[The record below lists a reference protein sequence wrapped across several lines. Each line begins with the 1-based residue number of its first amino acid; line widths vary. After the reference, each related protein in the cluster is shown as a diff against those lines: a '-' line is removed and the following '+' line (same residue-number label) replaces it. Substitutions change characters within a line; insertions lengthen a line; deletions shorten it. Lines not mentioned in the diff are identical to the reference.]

1 MTDVITNKPLRVTVI
16 GTARPY
22 IELAFSQLEDVQ
34 RLLDAQAIHYWVD
47 DMVISFNGGPEM
59 AIIHLARE
67 VNPAAVQTILDSI
80 P

>member
-22 IELAFSQLEDVQ
+22 IELAFSQLETV
-34 RLLDAQAIHYWVD
+34 RKLLDAQAVPYWVD

-59 AIIHLARE
+59 AIIHLAWKA
-67 VNPAAVQTILDSI
+67 NPATVQAILDGI
-80 P
+80 Q